1 MQDKP
6 TSSPG
11 SPSGLPP
18 SEQPDGPT
26 TLLSG
31 PARARANRSRKP
43 AVAKAPPTSATS
55 GPSGSGSSASA
66 ALQSSLESRLR
77 ARLAS
82 GGSTLFSLTWK
93 ERVTPAQRQI
103 CALRA
108 SVRRT
113 SDSACTSWPSPTVSR
128 GDYTYRNGSH
138 DEPTVKL
145 SGAAKQAIAPW
156 PTTRSEDASK
166 GALANDNRIGLPG
179 HDLPTI
185 ASRVAGWPTP
195 SCTTGQGGSERHMD
209 GRRSNLID
217 VVMVTI
223 SPWATPASKEAGGTP
238 DRFLA
243 RKEEARENGS
253 TLGISLTAL
262 SLQALTALPEASGA
276 VPTTS
281 PAATRA
287 AGSSTGQL
295 NPAHSRWLMGLPP
308 AWDDCAPTVTRSSG
322 RKPKPSSSR

>member
-26 TLLSG
+26 TRLSG
-31 PARARANRSRKP
+31 PARARANHSRKP

-113 SDSACTSWPSPTVSR
+113 SDSGFTSWPPR
-128 GDYTYRNGSH
+128 GGIREVGSGQ
-138 DEPTVKL
+138 DL
-145 SGAAKQAIAPW
+145 S
-156 PTTRSEDASK
+156 TTAHW
-166 GALANDNRIGLPG
+166 ATP
-179 HDLPTI
+179 
-185 ASRVAGWPTP
+185 ASRDFRDGRASAATMARNSRPLNEQATMLTPATWPTP
-195 SCTTGQGGSERHMD
+195 SVTTGQGGSLNHMD

-217 VVMVTI
+217 TVM
-223 SPWATPASKEAGGTP
+223 
-238 DRFLA
+238 L
-243 RKEEARENGS
+243 
-253 TLGISLTAL
+253 
-262 SLQALTALPEASGA
+262 ASGA
-276 VPTTS
+276 LPT
-281 PAATRA
+281 
-287 AGSSTGQL
+287 GSLAPTEKPGQL